1 MFSKILQNYNSK
13 NVKNDVLAGIVVSIA
28 LIPEVI
34 AFSFVA
40 GVSPVI
46 GLYTAFILGL
56 IAAAF
61 GGKPGMISGAAG
73 SVAVVV
79 VALVQKYGVEYL
91 YVAAVLAGLIQLIIG
106 ILGFA
111 KFIRLVPMPVVY
123 GFVNGLAIVIAYS
136 QLQFFKGES
145 YIIYIL
151 VALTMAIMYFLPKYT
166 KAIPA
171 GLGAIIVIT
180 AIVWLFHLDTKT
192 IGDLAHIKGEFPSF
206 HLPEVPW
213 NFEVIKAVL
222 PYSIIIALVGLIE
235 SLLTLE
241 VLEEMSGERG
251 NGNKEAKALGVGN
264 AVSGMFGGM
273 AGCAMI
279 GQTIINHTSGGRGRL
294 SGITAAVLIILFVVF
309 LSQWIEKIP
318 LAVLI
323 GIMFMVS
330 IATFEWASIDKIR
343 RMPKEDAFVLIVTT
357 LITIFT
363 DLAVAVISGV
373 IISALVFAWKHAKV
387 YFKTRM
393 EGNKKIYEFEG
404 PLFFGSTRSFLESF
418 DVKGDPN
425 EVVMDFKNVRVMDSS
440 GVEAIDKITKKYLE
454 AGKKLT
460 IRHLSHECKKLL
472 KTAGPYCTYEEDDPN
487 YRVAVDPEKFN
498 KDVK

>member
-1 MFSKILQNYNSK
+1 MFSKILQNYNAK
-13 NVKNDVLAGIVVSIA
+13 NTKNDILAGIVVSVA

-40 GVSPVI
+40 GVSPIV

-61 GGKPGMISGAAG
+61 GGKPGLISGAAG

-79 VALVQKYGVEYL
+79 VSLVQKYGIEYL
-91 YVAAVLAGLIQLIIG
+91 YLAAILAGIIQISVGL
-106 ILGFA
+106 LGFA

-136 QLQFFKGES
+136 QFQFFKGES
-145 YIIYIL
+145 FWIYIL
-151 VALTMAIMYFLPKYT
+151 VALTMAIMYFLPT

-171 GLGAIIVIT
+171 GLGAILIIT
-180 AIVWLFHLDTKT
+180 AIVWGFHIDTKT

-206 HLPEVPW
+206 HFPDVPL
-213 NFEVIKAVL
+213 NLETLKIAL
-222 PYSIIIALVGLIE
+222 PYAIIMALVGLIE

-241 VLEEMSGERG
+241 VLEELSGERG
-251 NGNKEAKALGVGN
+251 NGNKEAKALGAGN

-294 SGITAAVLIILFVVF
+294 SGITAAILIILFVVF
-309 LSQWIEKIP
+309 LSNWIEKIP

-330 IATFEWASIDKIR
+330 IATFEWASIDKLKRI
-343 RMPKEDAFVLIVTT
+343 PKEDAFILIVTT

-363 DLAVAVISGV
+363 DLAIAVISGV

-387 YFKTRM
+387 YYKTYQ

-404 PLFFGSTRSFLESF
+404 PLFFGSSRSFIESF
-418 DVKGDPN
+418 DIKNDPN

-460 IRHLSHECKKLL
+460 IRHLSNECKKLL
-472 KTAGPYCTYEEDDPN
+472 KTAGPYCTYEEDDPD
-487 YRVAVDPEKFN
+487 YKVAIDPEKLKQN
-498 KDVK
+498 

>member
-1 MFSKILQNYNSK
+1 LFLKILQNYNSK
-13 NVKNDVLAGIVVSIA
+13 NIKFDILAGIVVSVA

-40 GVSPVI
+40 GVSPIV

-79 VALVQKYGVEYL
+79 VSLVQKYGIEYL
-91 YVAAVLAGLIQLIIG
+91 YLAAILAGVIQILVG
-106 ILGFA
+106 VLGFA

-136 QLQFFKGES
+136 QFQFFKGES
-145 YIIYIL
+145 FWIYIL
-151 VALTMAIMYFLPKYT
+151 VALTMAIMYFLPKFT
-166 KAIPA
+166 TAIPA
-171 GLGAIIVIT
+171 GLGAIIAIT
-180 AIVWLFHLDTKT
+180 AIVWGFHIDTKT

-206 HLPEVPW
+206 HLPDVPL
-213 NFEVIKAVL
+213 NFETLKIVL
-222 PYSIIIALVGLIE
+222 PYAVVMALVGLIE

-241 VLEEMSGERG
+241 VLEELSNERG
-251 NGNKEAKALGVGN
+251 DGNKEAKALGAGN
-264 AVSGMFGGM
+264 AISGMFGGM

-330 IATFEWASIDKIR
+330 IATFEWASLDKIK

-357 LITIFT
+357 LVTIFT

-387 YFKTRM
+387 YFKTR
-393 EGNKKIYEFEG
+393 EENGKKIYEFEG

-418 DVKGDPN
+418 DVENDPN
-425 EVVMDFKNVRVMDSS
+425 EVVMDFKNVRVMDAS
-440 GVEAIDKITKKYLE
+440 GVEAIDKITKKYLQ

-460 IRHLSHECKKLL
+460 IRHLSNECKKLL

-487 YRVAVDPEKFN
+487 YKVAIDPK
-498 KDVK
+498 KLK

>member
-1 MFSKILQNYNSK
+1 LFLRILQNYNAK
-13 NVKNDVLAGIVVSIA
+13 NTKNDILAGIVVSVA

-40 GVSPVI
+40 GVSPIV

-56 IAAAF
+56 IAAMF
-61 GGKPGMISGAAG
+61 GGKPGLISGAAG

-79 VALVQKYGVEYL
+79 VSLVQKYGIEYL
-91 YVAAVLAGLIQLIIG
+91 YLATILAGIIQILIGLF
-106 ILGFA
+106 GFA

-145 YIIYIL
+145 FIIYIL
-151 VALTMAIMYFLPKYT
+151 VALTMAIMFFLPKIT

-171 GLGAIIVIT
+171 GLGAIIAIT
-180 AIVWLFHLDTKT
+180 AIVWLFNLDTKT

-206 HLPEVPW
+206 HFPDVPL
-213 NFEVIKAVL
+213 NLETLKIVL
-222 PYSIIIALVGLIE
+222 PYAIIMALVGLIE

-241 VLEEMSGERG
+241 VLEELSGERG
-251 NGNKEAKALGVGN
+251 NGNKEAKALGAGN
-264 AVSGMFGGM
+264 AMSGMFGGM

-294 SGITAAVLIILFVVF
+294 SGITAAILIILFVVF
-309 LSQWIEKIP
+309 LSNYIEKIP
-318 LAVLI
+318 LAALI

-330 IATFEWASIDKIR
+330 IATFEWASLSKLK

-387 YFKTRM
+387 YYKTRI
-393 EGNKKIYEFEG
+393 ENGKKIYEFEG
-404 PLFFGSTRSFLESF
+404 PLFFGSSRSFIESF
-418 DVKGDPN
+418 DVKNDPDY
-425 EVVMDFKNVRVMDSS
+425 VVMDFKNVRVMDTS
-440 GVEAIDKITKKYLE
+440 GVEAIDKITKKYLD

-460 IRHLSHECKKLL
+460 IRHLSDECKKLL

-487 YRVAVDPEKFN
+487 YKIVVDPK
-498 KDVK
+498 KLS